1 MKDFNIIKTF
11 LKEKKSLYRDIYCY
25 RDIKFVISW
34 YKILVISPTPNDKDP
49 SCKADLPTAIQQIW
63 NQLDEVYCFSLV
75 TSMPQIIQAA

>member
-49 SCKADLPTAIQQIW
+49 SRKADLSTAIQQIW

-75 TSMPQIIQAA
+75 KSMPQIIQAA